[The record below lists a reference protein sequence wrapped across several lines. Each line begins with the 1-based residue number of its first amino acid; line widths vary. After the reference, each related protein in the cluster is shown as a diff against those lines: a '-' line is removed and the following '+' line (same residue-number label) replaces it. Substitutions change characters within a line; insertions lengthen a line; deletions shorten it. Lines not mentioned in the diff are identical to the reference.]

1 MDDSGAILSH
11 ISSFKDMLDQI
22 NEEIEAN
29 FQITAEIE
37 SEIVKCAEIETAL
50 ALKESELTKILFI
63 SQFEIVGLQSVTA
76 DSRKSMKHLE
86 EELSNLRTKWDE
98 MLKRMSN
105 KRERFT
111 TLCLEFQRDSGKGKN
126 DELVNLLFEK
136 ESLENEVRMLDEKIN
151 TMKNV
156 MLAFEEEIVEDLHK
170 SNFGFFAKSVF
181 NPILLSAALHF
192 EIQKDKQENEKLLK
206 DIGNLRSVLVQYY
219 DSS

>member
-76 DSRKSMKHLE
+76 DSRKSMKHLQ

-98 MLKRMSN
+98 MPKRMSN

-111 TLCLEFQRDSGKGKN
+111 TACLEFQRDIGKGKN

-170 SNFGFFAKSVF
+170 SNS
-181 NPILLSAALHF
+181 ALHF

-206 DIGNLRSVLVQYY
+206 DIGNLRSMLVQYY